1 MNKEFLIGPK
11 LPPRE
16 CEVVSNE
23 AKLALRGG
31 AAHFVFRLAP
41 GFLPTI
47 GWLGRFAELLPALLE
62 SKRAEL
68 AAIQAKLAELKASY
82 NASLAKREELNQSSQ
97 RTEPPPPA
105 EQDGKR

>member
-23 AKLALRGG
+23 VKLALRGG

-62 SKRAEL
+62 SKRTVE
-68 AAIQAKLAELKASY
+68 IKASP
-82 NASLAKREELNQSSQ
+82 AQLRSLRKAGLGLVADLS
-97 RTEPPPPA
+97 A
-105 EQDGKR
+105 E

>member
-62 SKRAEL
+62 SKRTVE
-68 AAIQAKLAELKASY
+68 IKASPGQLR
-82 NASLAKREELNQSSQ
+82 SLGKACLGLVADLS
-97 RTEPPPPA
+97 A
-105 EQDGKR
+105 E